1 MLYQNKEKEPEISF
15 RSCGLFVSRGQWIHP
30 DRVIDSYEIIFVVS
44 GKVYIKEGDTDYI
57 LQKNDVLL
65 LSPGMRHFG
74 TKHTKDLSFYWLHF
88 DCDSTFL
95 EKHYSF
101 LDTASLTGLF
111 RMLLHNVNT
120 PFYPPSSATHF
131 VYLILNEIDFL
142 SKKTDGGKDAA
153 FMAAEYVMSNV
164 KLRPTVSDVASH
176 LRYNPDYLS
185 RVFKKT
191 FGESLRDYISR
202 AIIAKAKLLLSET
215 GISVRM
221 VAAELDF
228 ENENLFT
235 KFFKYHEGM
244 TPTQYISMC
253 YNTHINHK

>member
-1 MLYQNKEKEPEISF
+1 MLYKDKEKEPDISF
-15 RSCGLFVSRGQWIHP
+15 RSCGLFVSRGEWIHP

-44 GKVYIKEGDTDYI
+44 GKVFIREGDTDYI

-65 LSPGMRHFG
+65 LSPGVRHFG
-74 TKHTKDLSFYWLHF
+74 TKHTRDLSFYWMHF
-88 DCDSTFL
+88 DSDSDFSG
-95 EKHYSF
+95 KCFSF
-101 LDTASLTGLF
+101 SDTAALTGLF
-111 RMLLHNVNT
+111 RTLLHNTNT
-120 PFYPPSSATHF
+120 PFYPPSSATHT

-142 SKKTDGGKDAA
+142 SEKTDDTKDAA
-153 FMAAEYVMSNV
+153 FMAAEYVMSNI

-185 RVFKKT
+185 RVFKKA
-191 FGESLRDYISR
+191 FGQSLRDYISH
-202 AIIAKAKLLLSET
+202 AIIAKAKLLLSQT
-215 GISVRM
+215 GNSVAA
-221 VAAELDF
+221 VSAELDF

-235 KFFKYHEGM
+235 KFFKYHEGI